1 MGLVQEFK
9 SFISRG
15 NVLDLAVGVII
26 GAAFGK
32 IVNSLVNDIVMPPIG
47 MILGNVDF
55 KDLKVAIGGE
65 VGKEVF
71 ISYGMF
77 LQVVFEFLIIAWV
90 VFMIVKA
97 FNTMRKKQ
105 EEAPAAPPAP
115 TASESLLT
123 EIRDLLKK

>member
-9 SFISRG
+9 AFISRG
-15 NVLDLAVGVII
+15 NVLDLAIGVII

-32 IVNSLVNDIVMPPIG
+32 IVNSLVNDIIMPPIG
-47 MILGNVDF
+47 MLLGNVDF

-65 VGKEVF
+65 AGKEVF
-71 ISYGMF
+71 VSYGMF
-77 LQVVFEFLIIAWV
+77 IQVVFEFLIVAWV
-90 VFMIVKA
+90 IFMIVKA
-97 FNTMRKKQ
+97 FNAMQKKK

-115 TASESLLT
+115 SPSESLLM